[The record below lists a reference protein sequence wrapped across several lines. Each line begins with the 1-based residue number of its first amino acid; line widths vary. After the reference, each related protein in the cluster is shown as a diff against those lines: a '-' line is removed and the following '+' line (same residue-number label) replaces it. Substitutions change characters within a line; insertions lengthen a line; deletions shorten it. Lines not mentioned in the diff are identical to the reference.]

1 MTSRVSTFGQSQVLL
16 QQLLRQQESLALSQ
30 RQVSTGK
37 VASDFKGL
45 ARDANALASA
55 KAVESRNEGYL
66 AGNKQLDQRLE
77 IYNSALGDLADIAET
92 LRQDMIQAVGLNS
105 GKGFIDKVTA
115 AFERATDLL
124 QTKDRG
130 QYVFG
135 GSRTDVPPVNATT
148 TADFLALANSDAIFE
163 NNQQKGQA
171 RVDDARTVE
180 FGVLADETAGPLM
193 NALHRVLQFNSG
205 TLPTGAAAYAPAG
218 AFGDPLAGNQRD
230 FLVAELQN
238 AIAGIDA
245 IREQEAANGVRLQS
259 LEKVVV
265 RQEED
270 RAFIKGFI
278 AEIEEVDIT
287 EAITRL
293 NQDQTA
299 FEASLN
305 VAARLSRIS
314 LLDYI

>member
-1 MTSRVSTFGQSQVLL
+1 VTSRVSTFGQSQVLL
-16 QQLLRQQESLALSQ
+16 QQLLRQQENLSVSQ

-55 KAVESRNEGYL
+55 KAVDSRNEGYL
-66 AGNKQLDQRLE
+66 SGNKQLEQRLE
-77 IYNSALGDLADIAET
+77 IYNSSLGDIADIAET

-105 GKGFIDKVTA
+105 GKGFMDKVTA
-115 AFERATDLL
+115 AFQRTTDLL

-130 QYVFG
+130 QYIFS
-135 GSRTDVPPVNATT
+135 GSRTDTPPVNATT
-148 TADFLALANSDAIFE
+148 TADFLALPNSDAIFE

-193 NALHRVLQFNSG
+193 NALYRILQFNSG
-205 TLPTGAAAYAPAG
+205 TLPAGAAAYAPPG
-218 AFGDPLAGNQRD
+218 AFGDPLTGNQRD
-230 FLVAELQN
+230 FLVAEFQN
-238 AIAGIDA
+238 ALAGVSA
-245 IREQEAANGVRLQS
+245 AREQEAANGVRLQS
-259 LEKVVV
+259 LGKVVE

-270 RAFIKGFI
+270 RSFIKGFI
-278 AEIEEVDIT
+278 ADIEDVDVAQ
-287 EAITRL
+287 AITKL
-293 NQDQTA
+293 NGDQTA
-299 FEASLN
+299 LEASLN
-305 VAARLSRIS
+305 VAARLSRVS

>member
-1 MTSRVSTFGQSQVLL
+1 VTSRVSTFGQSQVLL
-16 QQLLRQQESLALSQ
+16 QQLLRQQENLAVSQ

-77 IYNSALGDLADIAET
+77 IYNSSLGDLADIAES

-105 GKGFIDKVTA
+105 GKGFIEKVTA

-130 QYVFG
+130 QYVFA

-148 TADFLALANSDAIFE
+148 AADFLALPNSDAIFE

-193 NALHRVLQFNSG
+193 NALYRILQFDSG

-218 AFGDPLAGNQRD
+218 AFGDPLTGNQRD
-230 FLVAELQN
+230 FLVAEFQN
-238 AIAGIDA
+238 ALAGVNA

-259 LEKVVV
+259 LEQVVV

-287 EAITRL
+287 EAITKL

-305 VAARLSRIS
+305 VAARLTRIS